1 MRTVDADKL
10 MERAKMHS
18 ILVSPTLG
26 HFDYGL
32 TLGMLNEIVKE
43 CETSAPV
50 GDMVSR
56 QAVLNLLSSMPPEE
70 ATTKAMLM
78 QSVKQMD
85 AAQSER
91 KRGKGEEMSDLIDRK
106 AAIDA
111 ICKSDCGSG
120 FCGVPCQ
127 EVNALEAL
135 PSVQPERKRGK
146 WVEARGSW
154 YTPGGDPVWECSE
167 CGKGRHVYGIEH
179 GSYGSD
185 VADGQWVS
193 CPNCGADMREVDDE

>member
-70 ATTKAMLM
+70 AITQAMLIL
-78 QSVKQMD
+78 SVKQMA
-85 AAQSER
+85 AAQSEVIR
-91 KRGKGEEMSDLIDRK
+91 
-106 AAIDA
+106 
-111 ICKSDCGSG
+111 CKDCKCWRELPSGCQG
-120 FCGVPCQ
+120 FCDVHSAYPTLTDFCSW
-127 EVNALEAL
+127 A
-135 PSVQPERKRGK
+135 ERR
-146 WVEARGSW
+146 E
-154 YTPGGDPVWECSE
+154 ESE
-167 CGKGRHVYGIEH
+167 
-179 GSYGSD
+179 
-185 VADGQWVS
+185 
-193 CPNCGADMREVDDE
+193 